1 MLYVLPACLDLG
13 SENGIQPVKILS
25 DGDWT
30 GASHVFQF
38 QLATLPLLSS
48 AVAAE
53 YRLASHFCYRLA
65 GVLLEYRPFKE
76 RCLLSDLM

>member
-1 MLYVLPACLDLG
+1 MSCLRAWTVG
-13 SENGIQPVKILS
+13 SEKGIRPVKILG

-30 GASHVFQF
+30 GASHVLEF

-53 YRLASHFCYRLA
+53 SRLASHFCYRLAVA

-76 RCLLSDLM
+76 RCLLNDLM